1 MAESDQKK
9 LERKLKA
16 VYSEAQKDLQKK
28 LDDYIVKFRAEDAQY
43 RRDVAAGVVTQEE
56 YDKWRAGAIFQGK
69 MWRARVKQMTDS
81 LTDANKQSMRLIRG
95 EQLNEFAEGF
105 NHEQYVLE
113 QNTGLSVNF
122 GLYDAETVQRL
133 IREEPELLP
142 RKEVNGKKDKAWNQ
156 KKIAGAVTQGILQGE
171 SIDNI
176 AKRIARNTAQ
186 QNSKAMIRYART
198 ATTSAQNAGRMETM
212 RRAKGMGI
220 SCKKKWMATLDGR
233 TRDAHAALD
242 GQVADIDEPFKS
254 ELGDIMFPGDPSA
267 AAGNVYNCRCTLV
280 YVYPEY
286 PAEPGVRLDNITG
299 EHVRGDITYAEW
311 SGRQLPAVQP
321 AGNANSGANR
331 PGNIEEMKRL
341 ISEHKGIW
349 RPSELREVGKLFAD
363 EIQERK
369 KQAHLADYSGEIDEL
384 RKQVKALGTEYF
396 DKDLEYQYAKLR
408 KSANVDELEKESK
421 ALKKKRDDVAEK
433 IVELEKKQEDQK
445 TAALKSVLSEIR
457 TIGGVTKDNMKQ
469 FMKLS
474 KGGKTADATI
484 DAMNFYPTEWLSSSA
499 GYGITLKPKWN
510 TGRAYYAPGTGEIR
524 VDERRGTCIHE
535 LGHRFEQVVSGIR
548 EAEQAFYAERTAGE
562 SLEWMGPGY
571 AYSERTR
578 KDKFISK
585 YMGKDY
591 GGQAFELV
599 SMGFQYAYTDYDKLS
614 TDEDMRDWILGIL
627 AAI

>member
-1 MAESDQKK
+1 MS
-9 LERKLKA
+9 RNC
-16 VYSEAQKDLQKK
+16 YTKD
-28 LDDYIVKFRAEDAQY
+28 DIEKFRAEDA
-43 RRDVAAGVVTQEE
+43 RKRKELEEEAITQEE
-56 YDKWRAGAIFQGK
+56 YDDWRQGAIFRGK

-81 LTDANKQSMRLIRG
+81 LADANNQSLRMVRG
-95 EQLNEFAEGF
+95 DQMKAFADGM

-122 GLYDAETVQRL
+122 GIYDADTVARL
-133 IREEPELLP
+133 VRDQPELLP
-142 RKEVNGKKDKAWNQ
+142 KKKLNRGKDQTWNQ
-156 KKIAGAVTQGILQGE
+156 KKITNAVTQGIIQGE
-171 SIDNI
+171 SI
-176 AKRIARNTAQ
+176 AKRIARDTAR
-186 QNSKAMIRYART
+186 QNSDAMIRYART
-198 ATTSAQNAGRMETM
+198 ATTGAQNAGRMETM
-212 RRAKGMGI
+212 HRARGMGI
-220 SCKKKWMATLDGR
+220 NIRKQWLATLDNR
-233 TRDAHAALD
+233 TRDSHQRLD
-242 GQVADIDEPFKS
+242 GMEADVDDPFKS
-254 ELGDIMFPGDPSA
+254 EFGDIMFPGDPHA
-267 AAGNVYNCRCTLV
+267 DPADVYNCRCTLV
-280 YVYPEY
+280 YVYPDY
-286 PAEPGVRLDNITG
+286 PTSPGERLDNITG
-299 EHVRGDITYAEW
+299 EHVRGDMTYAEW
-311 SGRQLPAVQP
+311 AGTQLPAVQP
-321 AGNANSGANR
+321 GSHANR

-341 ISEHKGIW
+341 ISTHQGRW
-349 RPSELREVGKLFAD
+349 SPAELKEVGKLFAN
-363 EIQERK
+363 EIQERQ
-369 KQAHLADYSGEIDEL
+369 KQVQLVDYSGEIDEL
-384 RKQVKALGTEYF
+384 RKQLKALGTEYF

-457 TIGGVTKDNMKQ
+457 MLGGVTNGNMKQ
-469 FMKLS
+469 FMNLS

-484 DAMNFYPTEWLSSSA
+484 DAMNFYPADWLRHSS
-499 GYGITLKPKWN
+499 GFGIKLKPKWN
-510 TGRAYYAPGTGEIR
+510 NGRAYYSPGTGEIR

-535 LGHRFEQVVSGIR
+535 LGHRFEQVVPGIR

-599 SMGFQYAYTDYDKLS
+599 SMGFQYAYTDYDRLS

-627 AAI
+627 SAI